1 MEDIKGKTG
10 NKRIGKQFE
19 EYASSYL
26 KNNGYQILERNYRFR
41 RFGEVDII
49 AIKNGVL
56 CFVEVK
62 SRQNDSFGTPA
73 ESVTYKKK
81 KKIAFLADQYIALN
95 KLSNKAVRFDV
106 VEIYFSRG
114 NNDTYTVKSIN
125 HIENAF

>member
-1 MEDIKGKTG
+1 MEDIKSKAG
-10 NKRIGKQFE
+10 NKRVGKQFE

-26 KNNGYQILERNYRFR
+26 ENNGYQILERNYRFR
-41 RFGEVDII
+41 RFGEMDII

-95 KLSNKAVRFDV
+95 KHSNKAVRFDV
-106 VEIYFSRG
+106 VEIYFSCG